1 MELKNPQSFMA
12 SATFSN
18 LHNKLSRKIYNV
30 FYFCVFTGNADNRQ
44 GCTQSLK
51 ERCTTDGQCKEDEV
65 CRLSQGKKSCIPA
78 CTALNCGPGGICAA
92 RNHVAKCT
100 CPPGK
105 NLLHIVFKY
114 DELASHF

>member
-1 MELKNPQSFMA
+1 MPSA
-12 SATFSN
+12 SLSN
-18 LHNKLSRKIYNV
+18 LHNKLSRKICNG

-51 ERCTTDGQCKEDEV
+51 EKCTTDGQCKEDEV

-105 NLLHIVFKY
+105 NILHIFFVYFCKINGPIVVN
-114 DELASHF
+114 